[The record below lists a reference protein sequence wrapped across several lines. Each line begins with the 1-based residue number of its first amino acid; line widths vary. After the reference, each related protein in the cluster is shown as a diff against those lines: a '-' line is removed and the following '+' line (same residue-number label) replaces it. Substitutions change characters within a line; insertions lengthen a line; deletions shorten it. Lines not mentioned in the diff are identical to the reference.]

1 MRPTSWSCWP
11 LITCRSSSV
20 SLPHFSLT
28 VPANCLQL
36 PSTLSQFMCT
46 LPMGLVNV
54 SSAGQRA
61 RPRGGCPVDFPL
73 CFVGTIHHITH
84 RRTGAGERHRGGRS
98 LNSMLKDDIVA
109 LLPDLRAFAR
119 FMCREREAADDL
131 VQNTVLAALDKQG
144 QFAPGTNLKGWL
156 FTIMRN
162 RFYSDLR
169 TQRRR
174 PSSIDEASAAPIAAV
189 DNPEASLELKELSVA
204 LWRLSPQARE
214 ALIL

>member
-1 MRPTSWSCWP
+1 
-11 LITCRSSSV
+11 
-20 SLPHFSLT
+20 
-28 VPANCLQL
+28 VPAK
-36 PSTLSQFMCT
+36 
-46 LPMGLVNV
+46 GIAV
-54 SSAGQRA
+54 AGA
-61 RPRGGCPVDFPL
+61 
-73 CFVGTIHHITH
+73 
-84 RRTGAGERHRGGRS
+84 

-174 PSSIDEASAAPIAAV
+174 PASIDHSAVAPLAAV
-189 DNPEASLELKELSVA
+189 DNPEATLALKELSSA
-204 LWRLSPQARE
+204 LFRLSPQARE
-214 ALIL
+214 ALVLVGAGGFSYEEAAGLCGCSVGTLKARVSRARKQLAEQMR